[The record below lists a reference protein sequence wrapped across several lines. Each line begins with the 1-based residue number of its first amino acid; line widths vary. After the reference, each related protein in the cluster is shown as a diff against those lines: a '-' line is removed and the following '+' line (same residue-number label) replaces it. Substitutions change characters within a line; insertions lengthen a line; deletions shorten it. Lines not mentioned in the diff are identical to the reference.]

1 MKEAETTSAHNR
13 TMYSIVEA
21 AALTE
26 CSVENL
32 LQHGELRRLPILARV
47 PDGVLVYCTNL
58 DLLDLANP
66 ALDELTRRMR
76 SSYFDGIYPLAR
88 RDIQLLVLTPAD
100 CRLVNSHGE
109 SYQSVFLTGV
119 AFGGVSDLVFVEPTA
134 LDVRDGH
141 YDLRPSRRFACYPVE
156 YDPRASGAPMRTA
169 PMKIKLTMDMLRVR
183 RDDLEALELLRAVD
197 DQSVKFDNGFRV
209 EPHISRGLICL
220 NEGARRFWDRSRLGW
235 LPPRPKVV
243 QDWFRLNC
251 KFSVKVA
258 EGAAQILLTSYKD
271 WDQGEYE
278 TKKARN
284 EINMFDAVVEVAAGW
299 KNADLGRG
307 DRADQIDT
315 YPDKQESLDLL
326 KSRFG
331 FADHTALA
339 AWLIA
344 KPDDAKVIGRPREH
358 DDGM

>member
-1 MKEAETTSAHNR
+1 MKEAETTGAHNR

-21 AALTE
+21 AALTG

-76 SSYFDGIYPLAR
+76 TSYFDGIYPLAR
-88 RDIQLLVLTPAD
+88 RDIHLLVLTPAD
-100 CRLVNSHGE
+100 CRLVNLHGE
-109 SYQSVFLTGV
+109 SHQAVFLTGV
-119 AFGGVSDLVFVEPTA
+119 AFGGTSDLVFVEPPA

-183 RDDLEALELLRAVD
+183 SDDLEALELLRAVD
-197 DQSVKFDNGFRV
+197 DRSVKFDNGFR
-209 EPHISRGLICL
+209 EEAHMSRQLVRL
-220 NEGARRFWDRSRLGW
+220 NQGALRFWDCSRPGW
-235 LPPRPKVV
+235 FAPESKDV
-243 QDWFRLNC
+243 QDWFRSEC
-251 KFSVKVA
+251 KFSVKA
-258 EGAAQILLTSYKD
+258 AAGAAQILRTSYKD

-278 TKKARN
+278 TKKEKN
-284 EINMFDAVVEVAAGW
+284 ELNMFDAVLLVAGRW

-315 YPDKQESLDLL
+315 YPDEQATLDFL
-326 KSRFG
+326 KCTFG
-331 FADHTALA
+331 FADHTAHI

-344 KPDDAKVIGRPREH
+344 KPEKAKVKGRPRN
-358 DDGM
+358 